1 MGNRVM
7 RLYYYTISF
16 CYSYSGSVHRVFF
29 VAGASLTSHTLS
41 STCSAHSL
49 GKHSAT
55 KSVGLAFLQCQQTTC
70 EKAGS
75 DDRCYAFYPLHSL
88 QVIQYTLHTYVFDQK
103 YGNLG
108 LECTQGLKLLG

>member
-16 CYSYSGSVHRVFF
+16 SYSYSGSVHGVFF

-55 KSVGLAFLQCQQTTC
+55 KSVGLAFLQCQQTTW

-75 DDRCYAFYPLHSL
+75 DD
-88 QVIQYTLHTYVFDQK
+88 
-103 YGNLG
+103 
-108 LECTQGLKLLG
+108 